1 MMEPA
6 LVTRFVSQS
15 SVLTHY
21 FGSWHAAVDH
31 FAAVGSQGGGD
42 GQQSSL
48 NEHNLSK
55 KVGMSALPVEKKE

>member
-15 SVLTHY
+15 SVLTHH

-48 NEHNLSK
+48 NERKLSNN
-55 KVGMSALPVEKKE
+55 VGMGVLQVEKKE